1 MFAVF
6 LPPYPFRG
14 VKAPYLWLF
23 LKYLHCSNEKILFI
37 TSPDY
42 VEVINDE
49 TQHSRW
55 EFDTA
60 SMASLG
66 YSLPDEQSLARHEYQ
81 YLDHALYET
90 MLAQHHHDPIKS
102 FTTFLTESISELENE
117 LFSLLTKEIIQR
129 VDAFVSIC
137 NCPSLEKVARALN
150 KEVIHLEIGPLRA
163 PMYRN
168 TAYLDFTGVNGN
180 TEARARYE
188 SCQTEIDITCS
199 MNDLHRYFLEAI
211 SLPSSSENQ
220 VAGIVLQVEDDS
232 NIIAYSHDFTNI
244 SLISYVRQQHALE
257 NILVRAHPGSL
268 FRLRDDIFSIDASAN
283 SLEFIQ
289 KCHSIYTINSSVG
302 LEALLC
308 EKKTNILGDCSY
320 AFVAEEASGPNRVN
334 AMAFYLFAYLV
345 PFELIFNLK
354 YLRFRLDHPAE
365 LDIVRKHLQ
374 FYSKMPDEREENSHT
389 LSTLI
394 NEAISKDITMR
405 TILEN
410 SLAENNKQLEDL
422 KTQLAA
428 EVTEREKLAAAIT
441 KLQQTA
447 DLAAKDRDILVS
459 ALAVKQDEVDR
470 MRRSLSWKLTMPVRM
485 SGRISRGEFS
495 TIKAMMREYTNSGN
509 NVFSRYILSGG
520 LLSKSKYKTAIRL
533 LLSGN
538 WSGMVDGFK
547 RVLSRAAIDSSPATP
562 FVDTGTVRILA
573 TQHTLFVAHLIE
585 KNLLDCGIKGHVSTA
600 YSVEQDMG
608 QMHIVVCPQMF
619 KQLPRNYIAFQME
632 QSVNS
637 RWFTDEY
644 FSRLNNA
651 VAIFDYSLKNIEYLL
666 DKGIPYQKLFY
677 MPISSFPDYPAH
689 LADNGYVLDDQKGDI
704 HADVLFY
711 GDPNCERR
719 KAYLQELKKHFN
731 VTVASEVFGDKL
743 TRMVKNAKVVVN
755 IHYYENALLET
766 TRLYE
771 TISLGT
777 PVVSESSSDIVEH
790 EDLQDVIDF
799 CPIGDIPAMVEKIQ
813 NLLSDKEYYNERK
826 EKIKH
831 FTNVDNKNNYY
842 LRRYLLSIDKLN
854 FSQYKSIFSFE
865 QFQTGDVPRLC
876 LSLSE
881 TPVRRKAFF
890 ASPSH
895 GFQFFEGIRY
905 RIGWIGC
912 GMSYKYM
919 LSGMLASKAEM
930 GIICEDDVIFPVD
943 YDNKLNKIIN
953 HLKSTEAK
961 WHIFAG
967 IIAHLHEDTKVLDVK
982 VMDGIEYIYIDK
994 MTSMVMNIY
1003 SRRGMDL
1010 ISQWDEK
1017 NIDAETNTIDRYVE
1031 SAQDLVVVTT
1041 LPFLVGYAE
1050 EQQSTLW
1057 GFENSQYTSLI
1068 KASEKLLAEKVAEF
1082 KKNR

>member
-66 YSLPDEQSLARHEYQ
+66 YSLPDEQSLARHEYL

-232 NIIAYSHDFTNI
+232 NIIAYNHNFTNI
-244 SLISYVRQQHALE
+244 SLISYVRQQHTLE

-320 AFVAEEASGPNRVN
+320 AFVAEEASGPTRVN

-345 PFELIFNLK
+345 PFELIFNLE

-394 NEAISKDITMR
+394 NEAI
-405 TILEN
+405 
-410 SLAENNKQLEDL
+410 
-422 KTQLAA
+422 
-428 EVTEREKLAAAIT
+428 
-441 KLQQTA
+441 
-447 DLAAKDRDILVS
+447 
-459 ALAVKQDEVDR
+459 
-470 MRRSLSWKLTMPVRM
+470 
-485 SGRISRGEFS
+485 
-495 TIKAMMREYTNSGN
+495 
-509 NVFSRYILSGG
+509 
-520 LLSKSKYKTAIRL
+520 
-533 LLSGN
+533 
-538 WSGMVDGFK
+538 
-547 RVLSRAAIDSSPATP
+547 
-562 FVDTGTVRILA
+562 
-573 TQHTLFVAHLIE
+573 
-585 KNLLDCGIKGHVSTA
+585 
-600 YSVEQDMG
+600 
-608 QMHIVVCPQMF
+608 
-619 KQLPRNYIAFQME
+619 
-632 QSVNS
+632 
-637 RWFTDEY
+637 
-644 FSRLNNA
+644 
-651 VAIFDYSLKNIEYLL
+651 
-666 DKGIPYQKLFY
+666 
-677 MPISSFPDYPAH
+677 
-689 LADNGYVLDDQKGDI
+689 
-704 HADVLFY
+704 
-711 GDPNCERR
+711 
-719 KAYLQELKKHFN
+719 
-731 VTVASEVFGDKL
+731 
-743 TRMVKNAKVVVN
+743 
-755 IHYYENALLET
+755 
-766 TRLYE
+766 
-771 TISLGT
+771 
-777 PVVSESSSDIVEH
+777 
-790 EDLQDVIDF
+790 
-799 CPIGDIPAMVEKIQ
+799 
-813 NLLSDKEYYNERK
+813 
-826 EKIKH
+826 
-831 FTNVDNKNNYY
+831 
-842 LRRYLLSIDKLN
+842 
-854 FSQYKSIFSFE
+854 
-865 QFQTGDVPRLC
+865 
-876 LSLSE
+876 
-881 TPVRRKAFF
+881 
-890 ASPSH
+890 
-895 GFQFFEGIRY
+895 
-905 RIGWIGC
+905 
-912 GMSYKYM
+912 
-919 LSGMLASKAEM
+919 
-930 GIICEDDVIFPVD
+930 
-943 YDNKLNKIIN
+943 
-953 HLKSTEAK
+953 
-961 WHIFAG
+961 
-967 IIAHLHEDTKVLDVK
+967 
-982 VMDGIEYIYIDK
+982 
-994 MTSMVMNIY
+994 
-1003 SRRGMDL
+1003 
-1010 ISQWDEK
+1010 
-1017 NIDAETNTIDRYVE
+1017 
-1031 SAQDLVVVTT
+1031 
-1041 LPFLVGYAE
+1041 
-1050 EQQSTLW
+1050 
-1057 GFENSQYTSLI
+1057 
-1068 KASEKLLAEKVAEF
+1068 
-1082 KKNR
+1082 

>member
-55 EFDTA
+55 EFDAA

-66 YSLPDEQSLARHEYQ
+66 YSLPDEQSLARHGYL
-81 YLDHALYET
+81 YLDHALYEI

-232 NIIAYSHDFTNI
+232 NIIAYSHNFTNI

-345 PFELIFNLK
+345 PFELIFNLE

-447 DLAAKDRDILVS
+447 DLAAKDREILVS

-495 TIKAMMREYTNSGN
+495 TIKAMMREYTTSGN

-771 TISLGT
+771 TISLVT

-953 HLKSTEAK
+953 HLQSTEAK